1 MAFESFIGM
10 RYLRA
15 KRSKSVLSIITI
27 ISISG
32 VALGVTALIVVL
44 SVMGGFKK
52 DLKEKI
58 LGTRAHI
65 VIKAHEAEPIKNFQ
79 EVATAARSAKDVI
92 GASAFLEGEV
102 MISSPTN
109 LKGVVL
115 RGIDI
120 EHVSKI
126 STLEKDMQKGSL
138 HALTNDKNLME
149 GVEKKRKQDLDD
161 IMKRLETERKEIE
174 LDRAESGIV
183 KYKPVLGPKKVK
195 ENSKE
200 QSGAFKMPPL
210 PGEDSE
216 ESDVFKMPDLPGT
229 EEETVMPG
237 FDDDPEEIRVP
248 GLIIGTELQTALQV
262 KLGDEVN
269 VVTPNGEMGPLGPM
283 PRSRPFRIV
292 GVFYSGMYE
301 YDASYAYTSIDD
313 ALHFLDAEGASGI
326 ELRTVSVENA
336 TATAMTV
343 RDILAHQFADDK
355 HKILDWK
362 EINSS
367 LFFALKLEKIAMFV
381 VLTFIILVAS
391 FSIIAM
397 LIMIVIEKGREI
409 AILKSIGASNSEIRS
424 IFIFQGMVIGI
435 VGSAIGFVL
444 GLLICFYLSQ
454 FGFPLNPEVYYI
466 NTLPVDVNPWEIG
479 FVLICAVGISF
490 LATIYPAHQASKLN
504 PVDGL
509 RYE

>member
-1 MAFESFIGM
+1 MAFETFVGM
-10 RYLRA
+10 RYLRS
-15 KRSKSVLSIITI
+15 KNSKSILSIITI

-65 VIKAHEAEPIKNFQ
+65 VIKGPNGTGIENFV
-79 EVATAARSAKDVI
+79 EVSNAARKTKGVI

-115 RGIDI
+115 RGIDV
-120 EHVSKI
+120 ENVSKI
-126 STLEKDMQKGSL
+126 STLKKDMRKGSL
-138 HALTNDKNLME
+138 EALVNDQNLMDK
-149 GVEKKRKQDLDD
+149 VKTKRKEELDE
-161 IMKRLETERKEIE
+161 IMKRINSERKEFDPPKNVPP
-174 LDRAESGIV
+174 L
-183 KYKPVLGPKKVK
+183 KPVLEKLGS
-195 ENSKE
+195 EGEES
-200 QSGAFKMPPL
+200 FKMPPL
-210 PGEDSE
+210 PGQETTKTE
-216 ESDVFKMPDLPGT
+216 ESDEEPAFVMPPMPG
-229 EEETVMPG
+229 EEGASAMPG
-237 FDDDPEEIRVP
+237 FDDDDKEVRIP
-248 GLIIGTELQTALQV
+248 GLIIGTELQASLQV
-262 KLGDEVN
+262 KIGDEVN

-301 YDASYAYTSIDD
+301 YDASYSYTSIED
-313 ALHFLDAEGASGI
+313 AMKFLEEKGATGI
-326 ELRTVSVENA
+326 ELKTQSVEEA
-336 TATAMTV
+336 TETAHELEIDLS
-343 RDILAHQFADDK
+343 RIFPSSAF
-355 HKILDWK
+355 KILDWK
-362 EINSS
+362 KINSS

-397 LIMIVIEKGREI
+397 LIMLVIEKGREI
-409 AILKSIGASNSEIRS
+409 AIMKSIGATNGEIRK

-435 VGSAIGFVL
+435 VGSLIGFVL
-444 GLLICFYLSQ
+444 GLAICFYLAEY
-454 FGFPLNPEVYYI
+454 GFPLNPEVYYI
-466 NTLPVDVNPWEIG
+466 NTLPVDVNPIEIG
-479 FVLICAVGISF
+479 FVLICAIGISF